1 MIDITDTRNC
11 AGCEACVNRCPKH
24 CISMKAD
31 VEGFLYPVVDKT
43 TCIDCGLCEIVCPI
57 TNLAESSKPLQVL
70 ATINTDNSIRKE
82 SSSGGVFTPL
92 AEKIINEKGV
102 VFGVRFDENWQVV
115 FDYTETLEGLT
126 AYRGSKYV
134 QATINNAYQKCE
146 QFLKEGRWVLFT
158 GTPCQ
163 VSALKLYLKKEY
175 SNLIT
180 ADFACHGAPSREV
193 WSRYLEEEIEN
204 HKTAQ
209 RVVVGKSTVS
219 SSLNLMSLIE
229 DIKFREKSDGWK
241 KFRFVLK
248 FDEPSGDVEKSSVLS
263 SIHYLNP
270 YYQAFNTGV
279 LLRPSCYVCKIKN
292 ACRSHADITM
302 ADFWGISEV
311 DSTFDDDK
319 GTSLILLNTEKGV
332 SFFNNITLRQRS
344 FSYDIALKY
353 NEGLREG
360 SYYHPRRDF
369 FFSNFPNTKSVIA
382 LLKESQIP
390 TLSMQISRYKNAI
403 VRRIKKLL

>member
-1 MIDITDTRNC
+1 MGNVAKYQHGWNMTFTVVELLMII
-11 AGCEACVNRCPKH
+11 P
-24 CISMKAD
+24 
-31 VEGFLYPVVDKT
+31 
-43 TCIDCGLCEIVCPI
+43 
-57 TNLAESSKPLQVL
+57 
-70 ATINTDNSIRKE
+70 
-82 SSSGGVFTPL
+82 
-92 AEKIINEKGV
+92 
-102 VFGVRFDENWQVV
+102 
-115 FDYTETLEGLT
+115 
-126 AYRGSKYV
+126 
-134 QATINNAYQKCE
+134 
-146 QFLKEGRWVLFT
+146 
-158 GTPCQ
+158 
-163 VSALKLYLKKEY
+163 
-175 SNLIT
+175 
-180 ADFACHGAPSREV
+180 
-193 WSRYLEEEIEN
+193 
-204 HKTAQ
+204 
-209 RVVVGKSTVS
+209 KSTYLS
-219 SSLNLMSLIE
+219 ISLPYFSIYHFFSLTLY
-229 DIKFREKSDGWK
+229 K
-241 KFRFVLK
+241 
-248 FDEPSGDVEKSSVLS
+248 
-263 SIHYLNP
+263 
-270 YYQAFNTGV
+270 
-279 LLRPSCYVCKIKN
+279 KN

>member
-1 MIDITDTRNC
+1 M
-11 AGCEACVNRCPKH
+11 
-24 CISMKAD
+24 
-31 VEGFLYPVVDKT
+31 
-43 TCIDCGLCEIVCPI
+43 
-57 TNLAESSKPLQVL
+57 
-70 ATINTDNSIRKE
+70 
-82 SSSGGVFTPL
+82 
-92 AEKIINEKGV
+92 
-102 VFGVRFDENWQVV
+102 
-115 FDYTETLEGLT
+115 
-126 AYRGSKYV
+126 
-134 QATINNAYQKCE
+134 
-146 QFLKEGRWVLFT
+146 
-158 GTPCQ
+158 
-163 VSALKLYLKKEY
+163 
-175 SNLIT
+175 
-180 ADFACHGAPSREV
+180 
-193 WSRYLEEEIEN
+193 
-204 HKTAQ
+204 
-209 RVVVGKSTVS
+209 VG
-219 SSLNLMSLIE
+219 
-229 DIKFREKSDGWK
+229 
-241 KFRFVLK
+241 
-248 FDEPSGDVEKSSVLS
+248 KSSVLS

-270 YYQAFNTGV
+270 YFQAFNTGV